1 MPRYDDPGFC
11 HSLKEARYWSMD
23 WIAENGIQGPF
34 EYVVLLKSDN
44 GYKVMGQYATASEA
58 FDDRRRL
65 VEETGTRSYFLRA
78 VRVYPIDTCEVI
90 GPGHPES
97 KEDLDRWRDALSTG
111 DESLVPEAELA
122 AFRSWAAQTIENRP
136 AYQRVDRDAPRFTGT
151 HGEIPF

>member
-1 MPRYDDPGFC
+1 MPRYITPGHC
-11 HSLKEARYWSMD
+11 PSLKEARYWSLD
-23 WIAENGIQGPF
+23 WITENGIEGPF
-34 EYVVLLKSDN
+34 NYVVLLKSDS

-78 VRVYPIDTCEVI
+78 VRVHPIEDTVVV

-97 KEDLDRWRDALSTG
+97 REDLDRWRDALNTG
-111 DESLVPEAELA
+111 DNSLIPEAELP
-122 AFRSWAAQTIENRP
+122 AFRSWAAQTIESRP
-136 AYQRVDRDAPRFTGT
+136 EYRRTNSSGARL

>member
-1 MPRYDDPGFC
+1 MPRYISPGFC
-11 HSLKEARYWSMD
+11 SSLKEARYWSMD

-34 EYVVLLKSDN
+34 EYVVLLKGDN

-78 VRVYPIDTCEVI
+78 VRVYPVEEQVVI

-97 KEDLDRWRDALSTG
+97 REDLDRWRDALSTG
-111 DESLVPEAELA
+111 DESLIPQEELSS
-122 AFRSWAAQTIENRP
+122 FRSWAASTIENRP
-136 AYQRVDRDAPRFTGT
+136 EYRRFNSGGARL

>member
-111 DESLVPEAELA
+111 DESLVPEAELPS
-122 AFRSWAAQTIENRP
+122 FRSWAAQTIENRP
-136 AYQRVDRDAPRFTGT
+136 AYQRVDRDAPRFAGA

>member
-136 AYQRVDRDAPRFTGT
+136 AYQRVDRDAPRFAGA

>member
-34 EYVVLLKSDN
+34 EYVVLLKGDN

-111 DESLVPEAELA
+111 DESLVPEAELPS
-122 AFRSWAAQTIENRP
+122 FRSWAAQTIENRP
-136 AYQRVDRDAPRFTGT
+136 AYQRVDRDAPRFAGA

>member
-34 EYVVLLKSDN
+34 EYVVLLKGDN

-136 AYQRVDRDAPRFTGT
+136 AYQRVDRDAPRFAGA